1 MTTNIEPTEQDHT
14 DAICVEEG
22 RTFKDEQEYQAH
34 LYAQLMQENDD
45 LTRALNIMED
55 EVKSLTTMNKERL
68 KANEPNVVRNWLDK
82 WWKAYILRPVN
93 FNYDV
98 GTWLMAM
105 EQAEHEHGLATL
117 SYKEMY
123 AFIEAIA

>member
-1 MTTNIEPTEQDHT
+1 MTTNIEPTEQDST
-14 DAICVEEG
+14 DAICVTEG
-22 RTFKDEQEYQAH
+22 TSFGSEQEYQAH
-34 LYAQLMQENDD
+34 LYAQLMEENEM
-45 LTRALNIMED
+45 LTRALNMMED
-55 EVKSLTTMNKERL
+55 EVKDLTTQV

-93 FNYDV
+93 FNHDV

-117 SYKEMY
+117 TYKEMY